1 METTDTKELT
11 QCRYQI
17 EGLYIVDTKNKILN
31 GKPIHIRKLLDSECG
46 EYQSCKIT
54 DNERLDIIGSLGLK
68 TLIPVL
74 DECFK
79 SGNKGYNTE
88 NVVTFTVYF
97 LMVSVYP
104 GLHCRLVENDSK
116 TKLLIQLM
124 NYKVA

>member
-1 METTDTKELT
+1 METTDTKEPT

-17 EGLYIVDTKNKILN
+17 EGRHIVDTKNEIMN
-31 GKPIHIRKLLDSECG
+31 GKPIYIRQLLDSECG

-54 DNERLDIIGSLGLK
+54 DKERLDIIGALGLK

-97 LMVSVYP
+97 LRGLPKTLFYCFRAQVS
-104 GLHCRLVENDSK
+104 
-116 TKLLIQLM
+116 LLLLDR
-124 NYKVA
+124 